1 MSDTGSG
8 PGKAAVTVKKRAR
21 RRSAGQ
27 WAVAFRRFRR
37 NKAGL
42 AGLAIVSF
50 FFFMMFFGYFFAPYP
65 VRSFQCLYEGC
76 TSLPPFTDWAHPLGT
91 ENSGIDVYSEI
102 LHGTPND
109 LFVGIVATAI
119 SVVIGL
125 FVGSISGYVRGFSGA
140 LLLGVTQV
148 FLTLPVLIII
158 LLFARIFVLQVASG
172 FGLVLI
178 TLILGVFGWPVIALV
193 ARGEILRIRELEFV
207 QAARALG
214 AGDARI
220 IFRHV
225 VPNMLSPI
233 IVISSLLIAGNIL
246 TEVVISFLGFGDPN
260 TSTWGLL
267 LQEGFGYVRTNWW
280 VSLFPGLAVVFCV
293 LGFNM
298 LGDGLSDALNPRLR
312 E

>member
-1 MSDTGSG
+1 
-8 PGKAAVTVKKRAR
+8 
-21 RRSAGQ
+21 
-27 WAVAFRRFRR
+27 VAFRRFRR

-42 AGLAIVSF
+42 AGFAIVGF
-50 FFFMMFFGYFFAPYP
+50 FFFLMFFGFFFAPYP
-65 VRSFQCLYEGC
+65 VRSFECLYQGC
-76 TSLPPFTDWAHPLGT
+76 TNISPFTNLAHPLGT

-125 FVGSISGYVRGFSGA
+125 FVGSLAGYWRGASGA
-140 LLLGVTQV
+140 LLLGFTQV
-148 FLTLPVLIII
+148 FLTLPVLVII
-158 LLFARIFVLQVASG
+158 LLFARVFVLQVAAG

-178 TLILGVFGWPVIALV
+178 TLILGIFGWPTIALV
-193 ARGEILRIRELEFV
+193 SRGEILRIRELEFV

-214 AGDARI
+214 ASNGRI
-220 IFRHV
+220 LFRHV

-233 IVISSLLIAGNIL
+233 IVISSLLVAGNIL

-267 LQEGFGYVRTNWW
+267 LQEGFGYIRTDWW
-280 VSLFPGLAVVFCV
+280 IDLFPGLAVVFCV
-293 LGFNM
+293 LGFNL

>member
-1 MSDTGSG
+1 M
-8 PGKAAVTVKKRAR
+8 
-21 RRSAGQ
+21 
-27 WAVAFRRFRR
+27 
-37 NKAGL
+37 L
-42 AGLAIVSF
+42 
-50 FFFMMFFGYFFAPYP
+50 FGYFFSPYP
-65 VRSFQCLYEGC
+65 VRSLQCLYEGC
-76 TSLPPFTDWAHPLGT
+76 SNLPPFVNWAHPLGT
-91 ENSGIDVYSEI
+91 EPAGFDVYSEI

-109 LFVGIVATAI
+109 LFVGIVATGI
-119 SVVIGL
+119 SVAIGVL
-125 FVGSISGYVRGFSGA
+125 VGSIAGYVRGASGA

-158 LLFARIFVLQVASG
+158 LLFARVFVLQVAAG

-178 TLILGVFGWPVIALV
+178 TLILGIFGWPVIALV

-214 AGDARI
+214 ASNRRI
-220 IFRHV
+220 LFRHI

-267 LQEGFGYVRTNWW
+267 LQEGFDKIRESWW
-280 VSLFPGLAVVFCV
+280 ISLFPGLVVVFCV

>member
-1 MSDTGSG
+1 M
-8 PGKAAVTVKKRAR
+8 V
-21 RRSAGQ
+21 
-27 WAVAFRRFRR
+27 
-37 NKAGL
+37 
-42 AGLAIVSF
+42 
-50 FFFMMFFGYFFAPYP
+50 FGFFFAPYP
-65 VRSFQCLYEGC
+65 VRSFECLYQGC
-76 TSLPPFTDWAHPLGT
+76 TNVPPFTNWAHPLGT

-109 LFVGIVATAI
+109 LFVGVVATAI
-119 SVVIGL
+119 AVVIGIV
-125 FVGSISGYVRGFSGA
+125 VGAVAGYGRGIAGA
-140 LLLGVTQV
+140 LLLGLTQV
-148 FLTLPVLIII
+148 FLTLPVLVII
-158 LLFARIFVLQVASG
+158 LLFARVFVLQVASV

-178 TLILGVFGWPVIALV
+178 TLILAVFGWPTIALV

-214 AGDARI
+214 ADSRRI
-220 IFRHV
+220 LFRHI

-233 IVISSLLIAGNIL
+233 IVIASLLVAGNIL

-267 LQEGFGYVRTNWW
+267 LQEGFGYVRTDWW
-280 VSLFPGLAVVFCV
+280 ISLFPGLAVVFCV
-293 LGFNM
+293 LGFNL

>member
-1 MSDTGSG
+1 
-8 PGKAAVTVKKRAR
+8 
-21 RRSAGQ
+21 
-27 WAVAFRRFRR
+27 VAFRRFRR

-42 AGLAIVSF
+42 AGFAIVGF
-50 FFFMMFFGYFFAPYP
+50 FFFLMFFGFFFAPYP
-65 VRSFQCLYEGC
+65 VRSFECLYQGC
-76 TSLPPFTDWAHPLGT
+76 TNISPFTNWAHPLGT

-119 SVVIGL
+119 SVVIGIL
-125 FVGSISGYVRGFSGA
+125 VGSIAGYARGASGA
-140 LLLGVTQV
+140 LLLGFTQV
-148 FLTLPVLIII
+148 FLVLPVLVII
-158 LLFARIFVLQVASG
+158 LLFARVFVLQVASG

-178 TLILGVFGWPVIALV
+178 TLILGIFGWPTIALV

-207 QAARALG
+207 QASKALG
-214 AGDARI
+214 ASNRRI
-220 IFRHV
+220 LFRHV

-233 IVISSLLIAGNIL
+233 IVISSLLVAGNIL

-267 LQEGFGYVRTNWW
+267 LQEGFGYIRTDWW
-280 VSLFPGLAVVFCV
+280 IDLFPGLAVVFCV
-293 LGFNM
+293 LGFNL